1 LNFIRSHNFM
11 IFKRTLAAG
20 AFLIATAIAAN
31 AADLPHAPMAPAP
44 PPPPPMAAPAFDWS
58 GPYVGAYA
66 GMMIG
71 NGFMFGADAGYA
83 FQFGRFVASV
93 EAAVGT
99 TTAGPPLHLNAWARL
114 GPTLGERAWIY
125 ALAGWSNW
133 GPLEFGGGMAFALR
147 DNLTFHTD
155 VTVYCC
161 TSPIMIKAGLDWHF
175 GR

>member
-1 LNFIRSHNFM
+1 MFLKH
-11 IFKRTLAAG
+11 TLAAG
-20 AFLIATAIAAN
+20 AILAASVLAAN
-31 AADLPHAPMAPAP
+31 AADLPVAPMAP

-58 GPYVGAYA
+58 GPYIGVYGG
-66 GMMIG
+66 GMFG
-71 NGFMFGADAGYA
+71 NGIMVGADAGYG

-99 TTAGPPLHLNAWARL
+99 IFGGPPLHFSVWGRI
-114 GPTLGERAWIY
+114 GPTLGERLWIY

-133 GPLEFGGGMAFALR
+133 GPLGEYGGGIAVGLR
-147 DNLTFHTD
+147 DNLAIHAD

-161 TSPIMIKAGLDWHF
+161 WSPIMIKAGVNFYL